1 MSMTSDTGQKPP
13 SSTRWPARVY
23 ATGSEPDY
31 RFTLA
36 NERTFLAWL
45 RTSLALVVAAVAL
58 HALASD
64 HSTIVVQ
71 VVAGTMVVLGAGGAL
86 LAWFRWSANERA
98 IRRGEPLVGLRSG
111 AAACAAL
118 AVVAGAAAAL
128 MVLR

>member
-1 MSMTSDTGQKPP
+1 MTTDTDRQPTAR
-13 SSTRWPARVY
+13 TRWPARVY

-58 HALASD
+58 HALATD
-64 HSTIVVQ
+64 YSTIVVQ

-86 LAWFRWSANERA
+86 LAWVRWSAHERA
-98 IRRGEPLVGLRSG
+98 IRRGEPLVGFRSG
-111 AAACAAL
+111 AVACAAL
-118 AVVAGAAAAL
+118 VVVAGAAAAL